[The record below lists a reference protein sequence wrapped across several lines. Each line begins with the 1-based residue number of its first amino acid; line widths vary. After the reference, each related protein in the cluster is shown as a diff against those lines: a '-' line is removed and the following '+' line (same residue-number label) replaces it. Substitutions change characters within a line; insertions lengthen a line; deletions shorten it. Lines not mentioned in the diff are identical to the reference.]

1 MKDVLNRKNLL
12 LISISLVFVIF
23 SILVS
28 FGLNASYYDQLE
40 NHFFVSIVR
49 SLGLELFT
57 LNGASYAFL
66 SLILIYLAIFI
77 AGFIFIKIEAKKE
90 GTNILS
96 PFWITTIL
104 CLIAYCLFFSFGIG
118 SILYLP
124 LKNDAYLITL
134 KFVGEVILL
143 ALIPTVILFLIG
155 IVTYLIVKICK
166 KGVKNEKE

>member
-66 SLILIYLAIFI
+66 
-77 AGFIFIKIEAKKE
+77 IFIKIEAKKE